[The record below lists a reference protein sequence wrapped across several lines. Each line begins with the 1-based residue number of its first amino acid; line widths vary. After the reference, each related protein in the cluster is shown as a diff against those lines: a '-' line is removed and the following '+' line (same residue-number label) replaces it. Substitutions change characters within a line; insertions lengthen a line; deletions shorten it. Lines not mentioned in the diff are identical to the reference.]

1 MLARRVLVTLIPFSF
16 VVFFRRRSFR
26 SVFVVSLAICLAV
39 HLVAVWFFFKF
50 VLARFETSSIL
61 FWLPVML
68 VEVFVLLIAV
78 KKIEDKLTGRK
89 DTIRL
94 SF

>member
-1 MLARRVLVTLIPFSF
+1 
-16 VVFFRRRSFR
+16 
-26 SVFVVSLAICLAV
+26 
-39 HLVAVWFFFKF
+39 
-50 VLARFETSSIL
+50 
-61 FWLPVML
+61 ML